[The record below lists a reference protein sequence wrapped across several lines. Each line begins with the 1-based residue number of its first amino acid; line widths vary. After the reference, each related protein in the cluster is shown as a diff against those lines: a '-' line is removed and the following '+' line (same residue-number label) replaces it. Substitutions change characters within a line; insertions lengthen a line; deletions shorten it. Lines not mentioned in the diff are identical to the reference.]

1 MVLLPENLFI
11 NLLERDMANPTR
23 ILAINNTDDENDTP
37 DTIKS
42 LSIHGLKTLR
52 NHFSNDT
59 AAISVNDIIINVLD
73 MDLQKQIA
81 TAQEMDIPVKEA
93 MNILLKKNPNMW
105 KNEMKDW
112 WNYWMKA
119 LFYFS

>member
-1 MVLLPENLFI
+1 
-11 NLLERDMANPTR
+11 MANPTR
-23 ILAINNTDDENDTP
+23 ILAINDTDDEDDTP
-37 DTIKS
+37 DAIKS
-42 LSIHGLKTLR
+42 LSIHGLKTLH

-59 AAISVNDIIINVLD
+59 VAISVNDVILNILN

-105 KNEMKDW
+105 KNKMKDW
-112 WNYWMKA
+112 TVE
-119 LFYFS
+119 LLDEGVV